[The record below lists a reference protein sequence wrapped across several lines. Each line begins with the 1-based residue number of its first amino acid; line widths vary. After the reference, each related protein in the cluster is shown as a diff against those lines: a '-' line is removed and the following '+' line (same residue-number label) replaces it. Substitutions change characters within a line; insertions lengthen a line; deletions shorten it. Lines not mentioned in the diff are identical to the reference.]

1 MNKAMRRATNPQLNE
16 SIAALKRISRKN
28 KAKIW
33 ETMAEELGKSR
44 RSRVVVN
51 VGKIDR
57 LANEA
62 KVVAVPGIV
71 LGAGNVTKSITV
83 GAFRFTE
90 QARGKLESAGAK
102 CLSLVELAQMQ
113 PKGSGVKILK

>member
-1 MNKAMRRATNPQLNE
+1 MIRTMTRATNPQLNE
-16 SIAALKRISRKN
+16 SIATLKRISRKN

-57 LANEA
+57 VSNDA
-62 KVVAVPGIV
+62 KIVAIPGVV
-71 LGAGNVTKSITV
+71 LGTGNVTRNITV

-90 QARGKLESAGAK
+90 QARGKLERAGAK

-113 PKGSGVKILK
+113 PKGSGVRILK

>member
-1 MNKAMRRATNPQLNE
+1 MTRATNPQLNE
-16 SIAALKRISRKN
+16 SIATLKRISRKN

-44 RSRVVVN
+44 RARVAVN

-57 LANEA
+57 ISNDA
-62 KVVAVPGIV
+62 KIVAIPGVV
-71 LGAGNVTKSITV
+71 LGTGNVTRNITV
-83 GAFRFTE
+83 AAFRFTE
-90 QARGKLESAGAK
+90 QARGKLERAGVK

-113 PKGSGVKILK
+113 SKGSLVKILK